1 MIDDNDDCNILI
13 AQATG
18 TNTPAYLTTVS
29 AATKKRKF
37 YNVDGRCRRTLTAM
51 TPTWWGPLAAG
62 SGSTGNGWNLSP
74 HMPRYEQLLPLSRLY
89 IGDV

>member
-51 TPTWWGPLAAG
+51 TPT
-62 SGSTGNGWNLSP
+62 
-74 HMPRYEQLLPLSRLY
+74 
-89 IGDV
+89 